1 MPSWKKLV
9 TSGSDAAIPSVSP
22 SGDFT
27 IDAGGDIILDAA
39 GTDIILKDSGTS
51 FGKFK
56 RDTSN
61 FVIKAETADKDIVF
75 KGVDGS
81 TTIEAMRLDMSDGGN
96 VVLGKNISGS
106 ASSTGS
112 FGRVEATKFAGD
124 GSELTNLPAGAV
136 SAVNNATANELV
148 TIGSTTTELDSET
161 LLTWN
166 GSVLG
171 VGIASPSIVGGI
183 HVKNPGSQNGVAV
196 FESSDPYVSMTM
208 KDSQGQ
214 GTIEYH
220 GANDQFNISTAAGG
234 VTPLIQISKTFVSAS
249 GASTGSFGTIQ
260 GPGVSIGKDNNAFFG
275 KDAGLNA
282 DGDATRNVA
291 VGEAAG
297 KNLSGTATENVAV
310 GYNALYHNTVGDSNS
325 VVGTEAMYY
334 INNEAS
340 DLNVAIGKQAGTFDK
355 DGGQITNAI
364 QSIAIGSS
372 TKFNANGGTNEV
384 VIGQGTIGQ
393 GDNTVTIGN
402 ANTTDVYLSHDSG
415 SAVRGGAFV
424 GTQKAHS
431 STGSKNVDLS
441 TFANHNITI
450 TGNITLTPT
459 NFSGRLGQ
467 SGIITLIQDSSG
479 GHSIT
484 LNSLFK
490 TPRGDSISFD
500 TSADGISLM
509 SYYVIDASNVA
520 VNYLGPFS

>member
-27 IDAGGDIILDAA
+27 IDAGGDIILDADGA
-39 GTDIILKDSGTS
+39 DILLKDGGTH
-51 FGKFK
+51 FGSIK
-56 RDTSN
+56 RVTSDL
-61 FVIKAETADKDIVF
+61 VVKSETQDKDILF
-75 KGVDGS
+75 KGNDNGS
-81 TTIEAMRLDMSDGGN
+81 VITALQLDMSDGGKAIFSG
-96 VVLGKNISGS
+96 VIS
-106 ASSTGS
+106 
-112 FGRVEATKFAGD
+112 GD
-124 GSELTNLPAGAV
+124 GSELTNLPAQAGTITAL
-136 SAVNNATANELV
+136 NNQTANRLV
-148 TIGSTTTELDSET
+148 TIGSTTTELDGEAN
-161 LLTWN
+161 LT
-166 GSVLG
+166 
-171 VGIASPSIVGGI
+171 
-183 HVKNPGSQNGVAV
+183 
-196 FESSDPYVSMTM
+196 FD
-208 KDSQGQ
+208 
-214 GTIEYH
+214 GT
-220 GANDQFNISTAAGG
+220 SLT
-234 VTPLIQISKTFVSAS
+234 
-249 GASTGSFGTIQ
+249 GASTVTASFGTIQ
-260 GPGVSIGKDNNAFFG
+260 GPGVSIGKDSNAFFG
-275 KDAGLNA
+275 KEAGLNA

-291 VGEAAG
+291 IGEAAG

-310 GYNALYHNTVGDSNS
+310 GYNALYSNTVGDSNS
-325 VVGTEAMYY
+325 VVGTEALYY
-334 INNEAS
+334 VNNESS
-340 DLNVAIGKQAGTFDK
+340 DFNVAIGKQAGTFDK
-355 DGGQITNAI
+355 SGGQITNAI

-393 GDNTVTIGN
+393 GSNTVTIGN

-500 TSADGISLM
+500 TTADGISLM